1 MNVSIKIDILRSEIL
16 SLAIVLSTITMSINI
31 FRSSLLFTNAKALFT
46 INTTTSPTQ
55 SSAAL
60 VLDLDHKDKVHSGQE
75 ATKKSVPPFFN
86 LNQISAVKR
95 ALRSLRTMQGPNIHR
110 RQSSPRPF
118 QGLSNTHVCQQEHLR
133 TLQRFASSGRYPRL
147 HQFHDKSNKIFN
159 LTYCFPIL

>member
-1 MNVSIKIDILRSEIL
+1 MQKTSHAMIDLNQNSRSL
-16 SLAIVLSTITMSINI
+16 SKKDAS
-31 FRSSLLFTNAKALFT
+31 FD
-46 INTTTSPTQ
+46 

-60 VLDLDHKDKVHSGQE
+60 VLDLDHKDRVHSGQE

-86 LNQISAVKR
+86 LNQISVEIDGQVYGKGIRLTWDEAKMHAVKR

-118 QGLSNTHVCQQEHLR
+118 QGLSNKHVCQQEHLR